1 MKTFE
6 FKQNDL
12 KRGVPFA
19 IGYFV
24 LLIVACYSIFGG
36 LFGMA
41 NALDNFGSAKLAG
54 IAVALAV
61 LTPFII
67 ILKLIMPKVTV
78 ELGSNNLTIS
88 DKNNQKV
95 IFYNEIFALQLN
107 MSNLNKLD
115 IMDQQN
121 NVLGFIHPQNNPE
134 ILAQVISE
142 ISNHIEFTKLKGSK
156 KYFGNSIDTTL
167 YSRSI

>member
-19 IGYFV
+19 IAYFV
-24 LLIVACYSIFGG
+24 VLIIACYLTFGG

-41 NALDNFGSAKLAG
+41 NALSNFGSAKLAA
-54 IAVALAV
+54 IVVSLAV
-61 LTPFII
+61 LAPFII
-67 ILKLIMPKVTV
+67 ILNLLMPKIKV
-78 ELGSNNLTIS
+78 ELASNNLTIS

-95 IFYNEIFALQLN
+95 VFYNEIFALQLN
-107 MSNLNKLD
+107 MSNLNRLD
-115 IMDQQN
+115 IMGQQN
-121 NVLGFIHPQNNPE
+121 NLLGFILPQNNPE

-142 ISNHIEFTKLKGSK
+142 ISNHVNFTKLKGSK
-156 KYFGNSIDTTL
+156 KYFGKSIETSL
-167 YSRSI
+167 YNRKI

>member
-12 KRGVPFA
+12 KRSVPIA
-19 IGYFV
+19 IIYFV
-24 LLIVACYSIFGG
+24 LVIVACYLKFGG

-41 NALDNFGSAKLAG
+41 NALDNFGSTKLAA
-54 IAVALAV
+54 IVVALAV
-61 LTPFII
+61 LVPFII
-67 ILKLIMPKVTV
+67 ILSVIMPKVKV
-78 ELGSNNLTIS
+78 ELSSNNLTIS

-107 MSNLNKLD
+107 MSSLNRLD
-115 IMDQQN
+115 ILGRQN
-121 NVLGFIHPQNNPE
+121 DILGFIQPQNNPE

-142 ISNHIEFTKLKGSK
+142 ISNHVMFTKQKGSK
-156 KYFGNSIDTTL
+156 KYFNRSIETTL
-167 YSRSI
+167 YSRKV